1 MRPLFD
7 RDNRLAIIG
16 GLAAAIPVRSKVT
29 QAISPPP
36 LPSPSYLRAR
46 RLILVEAHLVGEGI
60 SPSKFHRNFDEIF
73 ARQSAGT
80 AGNIAIRRR
89 RRGRRRTCCDL
100 IPFRREER
108 DFLRKFLGS
117 RALGSR
123 AASFATLHPSSR
135 FMRIFTRQR
144 RAQMYPRSNEERAW
158 IRETPCKRRSA
169 HHNPSVVNQGPDKSK
184 RTEGTQ

>member
-89 RRGRRRTCCDL
+89 RRRGRRRTCCDL

-108 DFLRKFLGS
+108 DFLRKFP
-117 RALGSR
+117 RSR
-123 AASFATLHPSSR
+123 AASFATLHPSFILPANFHTAATCANVSP
-135 FMRIFTRQR
+135 I
-144 RAQMYPRSNEERAW
+144 ERGKGVD
-158 IRETPCKRRSA
+158 P
-169 HHNPSVVNQGPDKSK
+169 
-184 RTEGTQ
+184 